1 MRYYSFT
8 VTTSNRSIKNLLRTH
23 LFMGKGRIRS
33 LKNGEDRLFLNGSS
47 AKLNQIAKIGDI
59 VKVDLDDFAGE
70 NLATP
75 CNAPLNFVYEDEDIF
90 VLDKS
95 GDIATQGPPEIENQ
109 RTIAGA
115 FAHHFGKDKAF
126 HPVNRLDKG
135 TSGLMIIAK
144 NGYIHDRFR
153 ADLHEELRRSYLAIT
168 SFKPP
173 EIEGKIEAPL
183 IREQSASL
191 KRVVDEKGD
200 YALTYYKTLGKFGK
214 YYLVSVTP
222 YTGRTH
228 QIRAH
233 FAHIGCPLLGDWMY
247 GKEEKEIISRP
258 ALHSHTLCFIHPLSG
273 EKMSFTS
280 ELPEDMAR
288 LLKEE

>member
-8 VTTSNRSIKNLLRTH
+8 VTSNRSIKNILHTY
-23 LFMGKGRIRS
+23 LFMGSGRIRS
-33 LKNGEDRLFLNGSS
+33 LKNGEDRLFLNGVP
-47 AKLNQIAKIGDI
+47 AKLNQIAEVGDI
-59 VKVDLDDFAGE
+59 IKVDLDDYMGE

-75 CNAPLNFVYEDEDIF
+75 CEAVLNFVYEDEDLF

-115 FAHHFGKDKAF
+115 FAYRFGKERAF

-153 ADLHEELRRSYLAIT
+153 ADLHEDLRRSYLAIT
-168 SFKPP
+168 QFKPP

-183 IREQSASL
+183 FREQSASL
-191 KRVVDEKGD
+191 KRVVDKRGD
-200 YALTYYKTLGKFGK
+200 YALTYYKTLGKYGK

-233 FAHIGCPLLGDWMY
+233 FAYIGCPLLGDWMY
-247 GKEEKEIISRP
+247 GYEEKEIISRP
-258 ALHSHTLCFIHPLSG
+258 ALHSHTLSFTHPLSG
-273 EKMSFTS
+273 EKMFFKS

-288 LLKEE
+288 LLKEN